1 MIQGP
6 GVGSVR
12 AGFREMMPEVGYA
25 MRRVLIPLAALV
37 FAPAAVHA
45 QHVHDA
51 TSHQTHSRTVSP
63 ALAGQDAFAAIA
75 EVIRILEA
83 DPATDWS
90 KVDIERLRQHLID
103 MHEVTLNARVEQT
116 NVEGGFE
123 ARVTGTGRTV
133 DAIRRMAHAHGAQM
147 ASEGPYRTT
156 VTDIEGGALV
166 RVVVAPGTDPREV
179 AKLRAIGFVGFM
191 ALGDHHG
198 PHHLMIA
205 RGVSPHAH

>member
-1 MIQGP
+1 MMRK
-6 GVGSVR
+6 VSVI
-12 AGFREMMPEVGYA
+12 
-25 MRRVLIPLAALV
+25 LITLAC
-37 FAPAAVHA
+37 APAVAHA
-45 QHVHDA
+45 QHARHAHDA
-51 TSHQTHSRTVSP
+51 TSHQAASHAASP

-90 KVDIERLRQHLID
+90 KVDIEGLRQHLID

-116 NVEGGFE
+116 NVDGGFE
-123 ARVTGTGRTV
+123 AQVTGTGRTV

-156 VTDIEGGALV
+156 VTEVEGGARV
-166 RVVVAPGTDPREV
+166 RIVVAPGADPREV
-179 AKLRAIGFVGFM
+179 QKLRALGFIGFM

-205 RGVSPHAH
+205 RGVAPHAH